1 MVAPTPLGHG
11 LGVRFAK
18 APDPRTYAFPLTW
31 TAPSP
36 PPDTDFRPIMSP
48 VQDQGAAN
56 SCTGF
61 AGTACLE
68 ALLRTANDPLPDRPP
83 PLKLSELYLYA
94 RDRQED
100 GTPLAQDPGASMLAL
115 CKALKEYGCCPET
128 DDPYDPSGTSQAPT
142 AQMDQDA
149 GPYRI
154 PAYFQVKGT
163 GLALLQG
170 VWATLAAGGPC
181 LLAIDVFA
189 PFTQTGADGKAPPI
203 PPGAQSVGG
212 HALPACIWFND
223 NSAWGGY
230 GYVGA
235 KNSWGEARGDAGYFY
250 LPAGYFLNG
259 IVREVWVLGWATLPL
274 PMPVP
279 PTPPTPQPIP
289 GPTSTTVRELVAD
302 ASARVKISR
311 ADPTAQWPAG
321 TLEQADADLDA

>member
-1 MVAPTPLGHG
+1 MASTAPLGHG
-11 LGVRFAK
+11 LGVRFDK

-36 PPDTDFRPIMSP
+36 PPDTDLRPIMSP

-83 PLKLSELYLYA
+83 PL
-94 RDRQED
+94 Q
-100 GTPLAQDPGASMLAL
+100 
-115 CKALKEYGCCPET
+115 
-128 DDPYDPSGTSQAPT
+128 
-142 AQMDQDA
+142 
-149 GPYRI
+149 
-154 PAYFQVKGT
+154 
-163 GLALLQG
+163 
-170 VWATLAAGGPC
+170 
-181 LLAIDVFA
+181 
-189 PFTQTGADGKAPPI
+189 
-203 PPGAQSVGG
+203 PGAQSVGG

-223 NSAWGGY
+223 NSAGGGY
-230 GYVGA
+230 GYVGV

-279 PTPPTPQPIP
+279 PT
-289 GPTSTTVRELVAD
+289 
-302 ASARVKISR
+302 
-311 ADPTAQWPAG
+311 
-321 TLEQADADLDA
+321 

>member
-1 MVAPTPLGHG
+1 
-11 LGVRFAK
+11 
-18 APDPRTYAFPLTW
+18 
-31 TAPSP
+31 
-36 PPDTDFRPIMSP
+36 
-48 VQDQGAAN
+48 
-56 SCTGF
+56 
-61 AGTACLE
+61 
-68 ALLRTANDPLPDRPP
+68 
-83 PLKLSELYLYA
+83 
-94 RDRQED
+94 
-100 GTPLAQDPGASMLAL
+100 
-115 CKALKEYGCCPET
+115 
-128 DDPYDPSGTSQAPT
+128 
-142 AQMDQDA
+142 MDQDA

-170 VWATLAAGGPC
+170 VWATLAAGVPC

-259 IVREVWVLGWATLPL
+259 IVREVWGLGWASMPL

-279 PTPPTPQPIP
+279 PAPVTPPP
-289 GPTSTTVRELVAD
+289 GPGPAPTRVQGLVVD
-302 ASARVKISR
+302 ASAQVKIVR
-311 ADPTAQWPAG
+311 AAPTAQ
-321 TLEQADADLDA
+321 